1 MPAPP
6 HRARRDTSGRRT
18 SGPVI
23 LVFLTPALLFYAVF
37 TAYPVVRTFYNSF
50 FRIGALGQMQFVGL
64 ANFVELLADDT
75 TFWRAV
81 GNTAIWGV
89 VAPAVDVG
97 LGLLLALC
105 LYSRV
110 PFSRFLRVAWF
121 SPVLI
126 SYIVVGIVW
135 MWIYNYDWGLLN
147 ATLRW
152 VGLDE
157 WTEAWLGN
165 PRTALWALLLVDAWK
180 WTGFN
185 MVVCLAALHSLP
197 GEVLEAAELDHC
209 GWMAKLTFV
218 MVPMLRVTLVNLM
231 ILAFVGKMKVFDL
244 VWITTRGG
252 PLWSTETVSTYV
264 YKRAFAWS
272 TFDLGYPSA
281 ICVVWFIVIVAAVIG
296 LNMLARRREMLEF

>member
-1 MPAPP
+1 MRPSRP
-6 HRARRDTSGRRT
+6 RAGR
-18 SGPVI
+18 PVPWPLI
-23 LVFLTPALLFYAVF
+23 LGFLGPALLFYAVF
-37 TAYPVVRTFYNSF
+37 TAYPVARTFYNSV
-50 FRIGALGQMQFVGL
+50 FRIDALGAMQYVGL
-64 ANFVELLADDT
+64 GNFRELFLDDA

-81 GNTAIWGV
+81 LNTTIWGT
-89 VAPAVDVG
+89 VAPVIDVG

-105 LYSRV
+105 LYGRV
-110 PFSRFLRVAWF
+110 PFSRFFRVAWF

-147 ATLRW
+147 ALLRAA
-152 VGLDE
+152 GLE
-157 WTEAWLGN
+157 AWTQVWLGN
-165 PRTALWALLLVDAWK
+165 PRIALWALLLVDAWK
-180 WTGFN
+180 WAGFN

-209 GWMAKLTFV
+209 GWLAKLWFV
-218 MVPMLRVTLVNLM
+218 MIPMLRLTLANLL
-231 ILAFVGKMKVFDL
+231 ILAVVGKMKVFDL

-272 TFDLGYPSA
+272 SFDLGYPSA
-281 ICVVWFIVIVAAVIG
+281 ICVVWFVVIMAVVSG
-296 LNMLARRREMLEF
+296 LNLLAGRRERLEY

>member
-1 MPAPP
+1 MPTPRPRRRRSPP
-6 HRARRDTSGRRT
+6 WPFVAG
-18 SGPVI
+18 
-23 LVFLTPALLFYAVF
+23 FLGPALLFYAVF
-37 TAYPVVRTFYNSF
+37 TAYPVARTFYNSV
-50 FRIGALGQMQFVGL
+50 FRIGPLGPMQFVGL
-64 ANFVELLADDT
+64 ANFRELLLTDA

-81 GNTAIWGV
+81 ANTAIWGT
-89 VAPAVDVG
+89 VAPVLDVG

-105 LYSRV
+105 LYGRI
-110 PFSRFLRVAWF
+110 PFSRFFRVAWF

-126 SYIVVGIVW
+126 SYIVAGIVW

-147 ATLRW
+147 AFLRAA
-152 VGLDE
+152 GLDA
-157 WTEAWLGN
+157 WTQPWLGH

-180 WTGFN
+180 WAGFN

-209 GWMAKLTFV
+209 GWLARLWYV
-218 MVPMLRVTLVNLM
+218 MIPMLRLTLTNLL
-231 ILAFVGKMKVFDL
+231 ILAVVGKMKVFDL

-272 TFDLGYPSA
+272 SFDLGYPSA
-281 ICVVWFIVIVAAVIG
+281 ICVVWFLVVMAVVSG
-296 LNMLARRREMLEF
+296 LNLLAGRRERLEY